1 MFFQPNTDHI
11 GLDISDHS
19 LKAVQFK
26 KGLRGSL
33 NIVGISHINIKD
45 GIFNDGDLKRA
56 DDFIEAVNNL
66 IAKPTWGKFTSNLI
80 VASLPESKTFIKM
93 IDIPV
98 LTNAEVEQAV
108 KWEAEHHIPL
118 PFEETYWDWQK
129 IELAPNVIPNRLPV
143 ILAVSPKDIVDSYSQ
158 ALNRA
163 HLTCVAMEV
172 EAQAIVRSL
181 IPINNQGEKN
191 ATVII
196 DIGADHTSLMVFS
209 LNTIQFTVSLPISGN
224 LITKTIAQ
232 TLKLEEALAEEAKIK
247 YGLDAEV
254 HHGAIYKILQDMITD
269 LIHRLRESLTFYSEH
284 FPHNPPVGEI
294 LLCGGA
300 ANCKGVDKLIQD
312 ELKIPVKL
320 ANPWSNL
327 KPRRNPL
334 SAAESLSYTTAI
346 GLALRGLI

>member
-1 MFFQPNTDHI
+1 MFFQPRTDHI

-19 LKAVQFK
+19 FKAVQLK

-33 NIVGISHINIKD
+33 KLVGVGNINIAE
-45 GIFNDGDLKRA
+45 GTFNDGDLKQP
-56 DDFIEAVNNL
+56 DSFIKAVNDL

-80 VASLPESKTFIKM
+80 VACLPESKTFIKM

-129 IELAPNVIPNRLPV
+129 IELAPNIIPNRQPV
-143 ILAVSPKDIVDSYSQ
+143 ILAVSPKNIVDSYSQ
-158 ALNRA
+158 ALSRA
-163 HLTCVAMEV
+163 HLTCVAMEI

-181 IPINNQGEKN
+181 IPTNSRGEKN
-191 ATVII
+191 ATIII
-196 DIGADHTSLMVFS
+196 DIGADHTSLIMFS

-232 TLKLEEALAEEAKIK
+232 TLNLEETLAEEAKIK
-247 YGLDAEV
+247 YGLDSQV

-300 ANCKGVDKLIQD
+300 ANCKSIDKLIQA

-320 ANPWSNL
+320 GNPWSNIT
-327 KPRRNPL
+327 PSPNQL